1 VLSPPVTRSA
11 RKFGIRLLGPLA
23 VAVALAAAPAVH
35 AADGSPAGAAGAAQD
50 QAAAVSASPSE
61 GAGLPAADAAYA
73 SAEPGAAA
81 ATSSAGPVGSGDPAA
96 ATANAPEEPSQAAV
110 GPPAGNKSDAA
121 PGQSDAAPGQS
132 DPTPGQSDAAPGLSD
147 AAPGL
152 SDAPPGQGDAAPG
165 QSDAEHGA
173 SVAQGASAGAKA
185 GQNGVGNTKV
195 DVRVDQPGNGSPVSQ
210 QNRADGNA
218 EATAAA
224 ETSTPAISDQ
234 SASAAAEGSQSDVQ
248 NTAVTVRV
256 GSPGDG
262 AAVEQANL
270 AGATAA
276 TSVTPP
282 ESGESTI
289 DESAAAAAAQDGATN
304 TNVSIRV
311 FSPGS
316 DGVVSQTNT
325 AEAVAQTTGPE
336 GATATATQNGVQNT
350 SVSVRV
356 ESAGTSGAVTQQSSA
371 SATAGPAD
379 PSASGAGTAVAT
391 TENGLDTDVSI
402 VVDGDHLQQ
411 PGAKGLQVWVWTWN
425 WDRDESQSVEAALD
439 TQPSSWNWSWG
450 SANGQPGGQLGQVT
464 SRTASPDEQD
474 AGTWTWNWD
483 WTRAGAPNWTW
494 QWDWSAVLPC
504 SSCIWIW
511 NWTWNWTGQPVQ
523 TGSAAP
529 NDEIR
534 NITAAP
540 EQANVAV
547 ADAEASVKADVTQT
561 VEQGGSGGDQF
572 AGQLASVEQVA
583 DATATAT
590 QFDVETVATANLL
603 APQVNRVASVASVT
617 VAGDLAQWAQ
627 QTMLVGDD
635 GGAAQW
641 SGQEIDLVQHAGA
654 DVRTG
659 QRDVALHTA
668 GTVLATGQATAAAL
682 AGVDQRVVQDALVD
696 GGTTDQW
703 AGQLALVEQT
713 GDAVS
718 VVEQTGAAGSRVG
731 GHTARAHA
739 SSGALARVD
748 QDVAQGAVRGGGLAS
763 QTAMQ
768 VVYVG
773 QAGSAN
779 ATTAQRAGS
788 AASPVASSDASATNR
803 ALVVQDGVQE
813 STGVLGLDIQDLTQQ
828 SIVVQDAVAVSTS
841 VGGIA
846 GAAVV
851 VNCAIVQQTAAQSLT
866 AGMVSAASPDL
877 SAFCTPPAAAPTGG
891 AADEPTP
898 AFSSASAFSAAAA
911 GPAVEPAA
919 TVVPSPADLD
929 VALFHGRPSAAAS
942 GPRARASTPRVPAM
956 RVEHGAGR
964 PVPGSLR
971 MTQISVPRP
980 TQARLDTRPGDHAG
994 AGDAGWEPPLPPAGD
1009 PPLWVSALAA
1019 AAASGAGP
1027 SGIAAI
1033 LLAFA
1038 LVPPLLVRAREGS
1051 VVRRPIGA
1059 FSQVDV
1065 PV

>member
-1 VLSPPVTRSA
+1 MLSPPVTRSA
-11 RKFGIRLLGPLA
+11 SKFGIRLLGPLA
-23 VAVALAAAPAVH
+23 VAVALAAAPTVY
-35 AADGSPAGAAGAAQD
+35 AADGSPAGTAGAAQD
-50 QAAAVSASPSE
+50 QAAAVSASRSE
-61 GAGLPAADAAYA
+61 GAGLPAADAADA

-96 ATANAPEEPSQAAV
+96 ATANAPEEPSQAA
-110 GPPAGNKSDAA
+110 GGTPAGNKSDAA
-121 PGQSDAAPGQS
+121 PGQSGVAQGQSGVAPGQS
-132 DPTPGQSDAAPGLSD
+132 G
-147 AAPGL
+147 
-152 SDAPPGQGDAAPG
+152 AAPG

-173 SVAQGASAGAKA
+173 SVGQEASAGAKA
-185 GQNGVGNTKV
+185 GQTGVGNTKV

-218 EATAAA
+218 EATATA
-224 ETSTPAISDQ
+224 ETSTPATSDQ
-234 SASAAAEGSQSDVQ
+234 SASAAAEASQSDVQ

-262 AAVEQANL
+262 GAVEQANL

-282 ESGESTI
+282 EGGESTI
-289 DESAAAAAAQDGATN
+289 DESAAAAATQDGATN

-325 AEAVAQTTGPE
+325 AEAVAQTTGPD
-336 GATATATQNGVQNT
+336 GATATAAQNGVQNT

-356 ESAGTSGAVTQQSSA
+356 ESAGTSGAVTQQSAA
-371 SATAGPAD
+371 SATAGPED
-379 PSASGAGTAVAT
+379 PSAAGAATAVAT
-391 TENGLDTDVSI
+391 TEDGLDTDVSI
-402 VVDGDHLQQ
+402 VVDGDHLRQ
-411 PGAKGLQVWVWTWN
+411 PGVEGLQVWVWTWN

-464 SRTASPDEQD
+464 SRSASPDEQD

-483 WTRAGAPNWTW
+483 WTRAGAPNWIW

-523 TGSAAP
+523 TGSTAP
-529 NDEIR
+529 NDEIP
-534 NITAAP
+534 NITEAP
-540 EQANVAV
+540 AQANVAV
-547 ADAEASVKADVTQT
+547 ADAEVSVTADVTQT
-561 VEQGGSGGDQF
+561 IEQGGSGGDQF

-590 QFDVETVATANLL
+590 QLDVETVAAANLL

-617 VAGDLAQWAQ
+617 VAGDVAQWAQ

-659 QRDVALHTA
+659 QRDVALRTA
-668 GTVLATGQATAAAL
+668 GTVLATGQATAAAV
-682 AGVDQRVVQDALVD
+682 AGVDQRLVQDALVD

-718 VVEQTGAAGSRVG
+718 LVEQTGVAGARVG

-773 QAGSAN
+773 QAGSAS

-788 AASPVASSDASATNR
+788 AASPVASSDANATNR

-828 SIVVQDAVAVSTS
+828 SIVVQDAVAISTS
-841 VGGIA
+841 AGGIA

-866 AGMVSAASPDL
+866 AGTVAAASPDL

-891 AADEPTP
+891 AADETAR
-898 AFSSASAFSAAAA
+898 AFSAASVFSAAAA

-919 TVVPSPADLD
+919 TVVSSPVDLD
-929 VALFHGRPSAAAS
+929 VASFHGRLSGAAS
-942 GPRARASTPRVPAM
+942 RPRARAITPRVPAG
-956 RVEHGAGR
+956 RSEPGAER
-964 PVPGSLR
+964 PVPGSLH
-971 MTQISVPRP
+971 MTQISAPRP
-980 TQARLDTRPGDHAG
+980 TQARLDTRPEGHAG
-994 AGDAGWEPPLPPAGD
+994 AGDAGREPPLPPAGD

-1038 LVPPLLVRAREGS
+1038 LVPPLLTRAREGS